1 MIKCSRTLLILIVVW
16 VVLFAS
22 QPTYAISQVEP
33 PEILS
38 SRLSAKVAPESDY
51 RVSVT
56 YEVKGTRSVD
66 SLPLQALQVFGAS
79 IKQVK
84 ASVNGASTSRQLL
97 SDRPPLLTGSVDVP
111 PVYRRRDTLS
121 LQLEYRV
128 THNITSTS
136 DDRFEVTIPLLYIN
150 HAPTATADSTFFARI
165 ELPANFVVTDR
176 FPVLIADVLTA
187 DRIKHYEFALQ
198 VLPAYVRLKG
208 TTGDE
213 SIWLTVNRAV
223 DLGIIGLS
231 ILGGV
236 LVWMRFRWVRRE
248 TKAKEQT

>member
-16 VVLFAS
+16 VMPFAAY
-22 QPTYAISQVEP
+22 PTDAVSQVKP

-38 SRLSAKVAPESDY
+38 SRLSVKVAPESDY

-79 IKQVK
+79 IKQVE
-84 ASVNGASTSRQLL
+84 AFVNGASTSRQLL

-111 PVYRRRDTLS
+111 PIYRGRDTLS
-121 LQLEYRV
+121 LQLEYRIA
-128 THNITSTS
+128 HDAISTS
-136 DDRFEVTIPLLYIN
+136 DERFEVTIPLLYIN
-150 HAPTATADSTFFARI
+150 HPPTGTADSTFFASI

-176 FPVLIADVLTA
+176 FPVLIADVLTT
-187 DRIKHYEFALQ
+187 DRIKQYEFVLQ

-213 SIWLTVNRAV
+213 SIWLTVDRAV

-231 ILGGV
+231 ILGGL
-236 LVWMRFRWVRRE
+236 LVWMRVRWVRRE